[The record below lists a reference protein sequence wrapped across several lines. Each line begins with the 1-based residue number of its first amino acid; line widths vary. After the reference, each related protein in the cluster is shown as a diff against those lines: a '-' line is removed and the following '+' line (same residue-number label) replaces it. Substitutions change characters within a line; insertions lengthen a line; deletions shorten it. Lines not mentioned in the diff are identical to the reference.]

1 MKSFQAE
8 AAAWAAP
15 LFAHLGAVAS
25 QGKQTHKLPPAPCVL
40 WLPDYRAY
48 LRSFDLLRASF
59 KTCPNVEGAMRLAE
73 DQAEALAQDL
83 IDVTAVRVELRA
95 FHYASSL
102 GGCHVAG

>member
-1 MKSFQAE
+1 MDYFHGH

-15 LFAHLGAVAS
+15 LFTHIQAAPVA
-25 QGKQTHKLPPAPCVL
+25 GKQTHKLPLIACVL

-48 LRSFDLLRASF
+48 LLSCDLLRAAF

-73 DQAEALAQDL
+73 DQAAALAQDL

-102 GGCHVAG
+102 GGRHVTH

>member
-1 MKSFQAE
+1 MNTPQGR
-8 AAAWAAP
+8 AAAWTAP
-15 LFAHLGAVAS
+15 LLAHLRTAPIS
-25 QGKQTHKLPPAPCVL
+25 GKQTHKLPPMLCVL

-48 LRSFDLLRASF
+48 LRSLDLLSASF

-73 DQAEALAQDL
+73 DQAAALAQDL

-102 GGCHVAG
+102 GGRHVTH

>member
-1 MKSFQAE
+1 MQSLHSG

-15 LFAHLGAVAS
+15 LFSHLHTAPVA
-25 QGKQTHKLPPAPCVL
+25 GKQTHKLQPMVCVL

-48 LRSFDLLRASF
+48 LRSLDLLSASF

-73 DQAEALAQDL
+73 DQAAALAQDL

-102 GGCHVAG
+102 GGRHVTH

>member
-15 LFAHLGAVAS
+15 LFALLGTVNAA
-25 QGKQTHKLPPAPCVL
+25 GKQTHKLPPMPCVL

-48 LRSFDLLRASF
+48 LRSLDLLHASF
-59 KTCPNVEGAMRLAE
+59 KTCPNVDGAMRLAE
-73 DQAEALAQDL
+73 DQAAALAQDL
-83 IDVTAVRVELRA
+83 IDLTAVRVELRA

-102 GGCHVAG
+102 GGSHVAQ

>member
-1 MKSFQAE
+1 MA
-8 AAAWAAP
+8 
-15 LFAHLGAVAS
+15 
-25 QGKQTHKLPPAPCVL
+25 CVL

-48 LRSFDLLRASF
+48 LLSLNLLNASF

-73 DQAEALAQDL
+73 DQAAALAQDL

-102 GGCHVAG
+102 GGRHVTH